1 MLPQLSLLPATD
13 RDVPAPA
20 DVARELAWATLAPLI
35 AARPSM
41 RLIDPDT
48 NTTVSTRRLTRRPPA
63 FPAAVPVYDAAHRTR
78 LLALDFDSKRH
89 GAVQVAQDVAYAK
102 AWLRACGAVPVSDL
116 NPANRGR
123 HVLVS
128 FAPGETHSRDEIE
141 PVMRLL
147 GSRLPT
153 LDIGLMLNP
162 RTGAITPPG
171 SATRDGAVR
180 ELDGTVDEAAAALRQ
195 GAEPGLLARLREY
208 LGVGPDHTTPEQRSA
223 APVEL
228 SADLWEGAGSSAR
241 LRAPW
246 CWRSPIP
253 SPVEVF
259 ATSGVMPA
267 DGRWPS
273 RSEARASVLAVCAK
287 RGWSLDDVRARRDD
301 TWQGLAGAYAHYR
314 RPDEALA
321 ADWERIC
328 TRWITASALVRSPE
342 HRLRTLTPPEGAYSS
357 KSASLHS
364 DTHSR
369 WLATA
374 HAWVHQNWPGQQHR
388 WTVLAVLDALAY
400 AALVAGKTGRD
411 GTPLVAVGVRALAGF
426 AGLLS
431 VGTVADVLA
440 DLRERPG
447 SPILRIRR
455 AVHRDADCYSLVTAY
470 SGPELDQAVAPV
482 PADRVQLRPVHDA
495 WKVLGLHHRA
505 VYQLIVDTGLTNVA
519 DVLAAAGV
527 GRSTGYDTLAVL
539 AQAGLITRGRGIV
552 SPGEITLD
560 DIAAAHGLHEVR
572 TDFLARIQRQRA
584 EWHAWLELRHQ
595 IPADHDSGAE
605 PTVQLAP
612 WDLDSGLDEAIWA
625 AQMAAGPPE

>member
-1 MLPQLSLLPATD
+1 
-13 RDVPAPA
+13 
-20 DVARELAWATLAPLI
+20 
-35 AARPSM
+35 M

-48 NTTVSTRRLTRRPPA
+48 NTTKGTRRLTQRPPA
-63 FPAAVPVYDAAHRTR
+63 APAAVPVYDAAHRTR
-78 LLALDFDSKRH
+78 LLALDFDSKR
-89 GAVQVAQDVAYAK
+89 GGPVQVAQDVAYAK
-102 AWLRACGAVPVSDL
+102 AWLRACGALPVSDL

-123 HVLVS
+123 HVLVA

-141 PVMRLL
+141 PVVRLL
-147 GSRLPT
+147 ASRLLT

-180 ELDGTVDEAAAALRQ
+180 ELDGTVDEAETALRH

-208 LGVGPDHTTPEQRSA
+208 LGVGPDHTTERTST
-223 APVEL
+223 APVQL
-228 SADLWEGAGSSAR
+228 STGLWEGVGSSAR

-246 CWRSPIP
+246 CWKSPIP
-253 SPVEVF
+253 SPVEAF
-259 ATSGVMPA
+259 ATSGIMPA

-273 RSEARASVLAVCAK
+273 RSEARASVLAACAK
-287 RGWSLDDVRARRDD
+287 RGWSLDDVRACRDD
-301 TWQGLAGAYAHYR
+301 TWRGLAAAYAHYR
-314 RPDEALA
+314 RPDEALT

-328 TRWITASALVRSPE
+328 TRWITASSLVRSPE
-342 HRLRTLTPPEGAYSS
+342 HRYRYLTPPEGSYGS
-357 KSASLHS
+357 KPASPHS

-374 HAWVHQNWPGQQHR
+374 HAWVHQTWPAQQHR

-400 AALVAGKTGRD
+400 AALVAGKSGRD

-440 DLRERPG
+440 DLRDRPG

-495 WKVLGLHHRA
+495 WKVLGLHNRA
-505 VYQLIVDTGLTNVA
+505 VYQLVVDTGLTSVT
-519 DVLAAAGV
+519 DVFAAAGV
-527 GRSTGYDTLAVL
+527 SRSTGYDTLAVL
-539 AQAGLITRGRGIV
+539 AQAGLITRGRGTV
-552 SPGEITLD
+552 SPGQTTLD
-560 DIAAAHGLHEVR
+560 DIATAHGLHEVR
-572 TDFLARIQRQRA
+572 ADYLDRIQRQRA
-584 EWHAWLELRHQ
+584 QWHAWLELRHQ
-595 IPADHDSGAE
+595 IPADHDDGAE

-625 AQMAAGPPE
+625 AQMATGPPSDAA